1 MIKHQIST
9 KLDKL
14 PIEEIALCTNFSV
27 HSDNQITAKSLLLS
41 FFMMINTNANTLFSW
56 TNQLIILLQKVFSI
70 SGLRSKLSYRQ
81 VDFAEALLKECL
93 KQELFK
99 ASNDDLSS
107 DLLSFFNRVLVEDST
122 CIKLPDNLASIFR
135 GAYSKTK
142 GLVAT
147 ARIQC
152 RIDLKQNHI
161 VRLAIQAFRDND
173 QKFSVDIVEM
183 LQPKDLVL
191 RDLGY
196 WSLKVFRQILD
207 KQAYLLSRLRYGTN
221 LYDLKGV
228 QINLHQH
235 LEKSRRKGLHV
246 VTISVLVGKEEQLPL
261 QLVAIKV
268 PAKQVEQRKRK
279 AKKNRSKKSN
289 HSKEYMELLEWT
301 IFVTNVPDDVWTPQ
315 QMLKVYGFR
324 WRIEIIFKCWKSNFN
339 LSKLFEKKQ
348 SIAPPRAW
356 ITFYFL
362 LVWITL
368 FFNPLFNFVFAR
380 VAKTK
385 QRFISII
392 KFAKLFKE
400 HFSEAMNV
408 WFIVH
413 ELGINQAVKQS
424 DVHFFIQLAAKNCAY
439 DKKNKTSNYCQNL
452 YMLNF
457 NTR

>member
-1 MIKHQIST
+1 MIKRQIST

-14 PIEEIALCTNFSV
+14 PIEEIALRTNFSV
-27 HSDNQITAKSLLLS
+27 HSDNQITAKSFLLS
-41 FFMMINTNANTLFSW
+41 FFLMINTNANTLFSW
-56 TNQLIILLQKVFSI
+56 TNQLSILLQKVFSI
-70 SGLRSKLSYRQ
+70 SGLRSKLSYRH
-81 VDFAEALLKECL
+81 VGFAETLLEECL
-93 KQELFK
+93 KHELFNV
-99 ASNDDLSS
+99 SNNALSS

-122 CIKLPDNLASIFR
+122 CIKLPDNLAHIFR
-135 GAYSKTK
+135 GAHSKTK

-147 ARIQC
+147 ARVQC
-152 RIDLKQNHI
+152 RIDLKRNHI
-161 VRLAIQAFRDND
+161 FRLVVQSFRDND
-173 QKFSVDIVEM
+173 QKFSVDILEM
-183 LQPKDLVL
+183 LQPNDLVL

-196 WSLKVFRQILD
+196 WSLKVFRKIVN
-207 KQAYLLSRLRYGTN
+207 KKAYLLSRFRYGTN

-235 LEKSRRKGLHV
+235 LEKARRKGLNV
-246 VTISVLVGKEEQLPL
+246 VTIPVLIGKEEQLPL

-268 PAKQVEQRKRK
+268 PTKQVEQRKRK
-279 AKKNRSKKSN
+279 AKKNRNKKSN

-301 IFVTNVPDDVWTPQ
+301 IFVTNVPNHIWTPQ
-315 QMLKVYGFR
+315 QMLKVYSFR

-339 LSKLFEKKQ
+339 FSKLFERKQ
-348 SIAPPRAW
+348 SIALPRAW

-362 LVWITL
+362 LIWVTL
-368 FFNPLFNFVFAR
+368 FFNPLYNFVFAR

-400 HFSEAMNV
+400 HFPEAMNI

-413 ELGINQAVKQS
+413 ELGINQAVKHL
-424 DVHFFIQLAAKNCAY
+424 DVDFFIQLAAKNCAY
-439 DKKNKTSNYCQNL
+439 DSKNKTSNYCQNL